1 MRAVKFPSQGTVFDY
16 FIDPESKKFTPWN
29 EKMVPFELEPDV
41 PLQVCQ
47 SSLIPTLLIVYL
59 QKKCLWFFSDCVGP
73 HTGDHLS
80 DLLHGPAAAARQTH
94 HVGGQCRRGQNDPGV

>member
-41 PLQVCQ
+41 PLQVCC
-47 SSLIPTLLIVYL
+47 SSLIPTLL
-59 QKKCLWFFSDCVGP
+59 
-73 HTGDHLS
+73 TEHL
-80 DLLHGPAAAARQTH
+80 
-94 HVGGQCRRGQNDPGV
+94 